1 MTIKESLSANIVL
14 HQDYR
19 KGTIEDQSSSDQTVA
34 FNSAPYWGNSD
45 RGKVL
50 NFDSV
55 DDSVEV
61 TDSASLDVTT
71 QLTISMWINPTD
83 DDRSGIGLVEK
94 YATVDDQRAF
104 YFDFP
109 SATNIRFQVSGD
121 GTGGDTDSFSN
132 ASSIVLREWNH
143 IVITY
148 NAGAVNYYRNGVHIV
163 TDTLTVTSIN
173 QSTANLVIG
182 DRKNSAGLLYEGA
195 IREVL
200 LFNTELSEQQV
211 SELYT
216 ESLQEAH
223 LDTIPR
229 ATVLPESPELIASP
243 VGSWNMNVK
252 GDTVFDVSG
261 NGNDG
266 TIPKPLPS
274 TAGIFGQALDFQGTT
289 GEIEITDASAIQNI
303 FDGGGSASFWCKPR
317 SDGAVNR
324 GHLFIKG
331 SHNLSV
337 RNEVSGFVKVLYE
350 QVMSGTNGQWKTTGA
365 EVALNTWNHIVF
377 TYDADS
383 ASNDPI
389 IYINGQSVPITEDST
404 PTGTRN
410 TDVGDDLFIGN
421 NTAETATFDGAID
434 QPQLWDTILTAA
446 QATQLYAQ
454 GQKKLDLNFTGED
467 WNVSVSNVTA
477 NFLENTGFEITSGTW
492 QVDDSSAGKQI
503 TCVGTGI
510 ISTPSQQAFGTWEFE
525 LSKDA
530 ASNPLIG
537 FVMDS
542 VQAGN
547 AALGYQMTVTVDEA
561 IFLRRIT
568 GGGSTTIFSTATG
581 VLATDEFVRVVITR
595 DASGTFEI
603 FVNETSIDTG
613 GDTAYVDSS
622 FLVLQLDSG
631 DAIRN
636 IKFWPT
642 VRDPTA

>member
-1 MTIKESLSANIVL
+1 MTIKDSLSSNIVG
-14 HQDYR
+14 HWDFR
-19 KGTIEDQSSSDQTVA
+19 KGTVADQTS
-34 FNSAPYWGNSD
+34 NGNDGSFSGSPLW
-45 RGKVL
+45 RNTSKGKSLEFQSTNIVTV
-50 NFDSV
+50 S
-55 DDSVEV
+55 DSVELQATNMSV
-61 TDSASLDVTT
+61 IIFGDFQDQTSGARFFSKRDAGGTHIDFFNFSASNLGVFDGTSTSDLAADITNVRMIGFTLTSGSAPEFFLNGVKEGNGDVTI
-71 QLTISMWINPTD
+71 TISANDAPIAIGNFHTGNNPA
-83 DDRSGIGLVEK
+83 LNK
-94 YATVDDQRAF
+94 F
-104 YFDFP
+104 
-109 SATNIRFQVSGD
+109 N
-121 GTGGDTDSFSN
+121 
-132 ASSIVLREWNH
+132 
-143 IVITY
+143 
-148 NAGAVNYYRNGVHIV
+148 
-163 TDTLTVTSIN
+163 
-173 QSTANLVIG
+173 
-182 DRKNSAGLLYEGA
+182 
-195 IREVL
+195 EVL
-200 LFNTELSEQQV
+200 YFNTALTEQQM
-211 SELYT
+211 SELYN
-216 ESLQEAH
+216 EWLQEAH

-229 ATVLPESPELIASP
+229 ATVLPEETEDIQSANLQ
-243 VGSWNMNVK
+243 GKWNMNVK

-266 TIPKPLPS
+266 TITHPLPS

-289 GEIEITDASAIQNI
+289 GEIEITDASTIQNI

-317 SDGAVNR
+317 SDGGVNR

-337 RNEVSGFVKVLYE
+337 RNEVAGFVKVLYE
-350 QVMSGTNGQWKTTGA
+350 QVMSGTNGQWKTTGV
-365 EVALNTWNHIVF
+365 EVALNTWNHVAF

-389 IYINGQSVPITEDST
+389 IYINGQSVPITEDLT

-446 QATQLYAQ
+446 QVTQLYAQ

-537 FVMDS
+537 FIMDS

-581 VLATDEFVRVVITR
+581 AIATDEFVRVVITR

-622 FLVLQLDSG
+622 FLVLQLDNG